1 MGRGAGIDSGKDGF
15 SGFLSGALATAVPNA
30 YFSDVLPALSRVEE
44 LVVSL
49 YFFFLAARPGGQRRP
64 VDERT
69 LRAEAPLARALTGLS
84 ALPLEEALTAGL
96 AGCVGHRLLL
106 EVDGGGGGKGYL
118 LNTAANRKALAAGGM
133 PLAPEQREAPPDAVV
148 AASPNVFRLY
158 EDNIGTI
165 TPLLAE
171 ELKDAA
177 ERYPVAW
184 LEAAFREAVS
194 LNKRSWRYI
203 AAILERWA
211 AEGPDY
217 ETSGRDT
224 EPDWL
229 EQRYRATK
237 RRRPYGE

>member
-1 MGRGAGIDSGKDGF
+1 MDRGAGIDSSTDSF

-49 YFFFLAARPGGQRRP
+49 YFFFLAARPGGQRQP
-64 VDERT
+64 VDERS
-69 LRAEAPLARALTGLS
+69 LRAEAPLVRALTRLS
-84 ALPLEEALTAGL
+84 ALSLEEALAAGL
-96 AGCVGHRLLL
+96 AGCVEHRLLL
-106 EVDGGGGGKGYL
+106 AARSGAGGKGYL
-118 LNTAANRKALAAGGM
+118 LNTAANRKVLAAGGM
-133 PLAPEQREAPPDAVV
+133 PLAPEQREASPEAAVT
-148 AASPNVFRLY
+148 ATPNVFRLY

-177 ERYPVAW
+177 ERYPAAW
-184 LEAAFREAVS
+184 LEAAFHEAVS

-217 ETSGRDT
+217 ETSGRNT